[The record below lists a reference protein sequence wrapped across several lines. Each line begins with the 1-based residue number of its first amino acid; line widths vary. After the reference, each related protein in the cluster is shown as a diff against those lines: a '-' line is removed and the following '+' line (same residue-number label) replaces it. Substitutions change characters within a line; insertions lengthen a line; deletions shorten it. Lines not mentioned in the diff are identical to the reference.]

1 MKKILLILFL
11 VCSLLLVCSP
21 LIAQDA
27 KVTSLMS
34 KPLSDIPGKELLMIT
49 VEYPPGSSDP
59 VHRHNAQ
66 ALVYVLEGSVVMG
79 VNGEKPMANPTART
93 DVLRRP
99 QRYSHSWSQR
109 EQDDASQVLGSLAQ
123 RQRCT
128 CSDSGEVALAMGGGS
143 CAMSAFD
150 PKRTSSKWRTP
161 GAIPEIHS
169 ATPGVLNFARGFDDQ
184 SATLSRRMRGSALAC
199 RFPFCHD

>member
-11 VCSLLLVCSP
+11 VCSLFLVYSP
-21 LIAQDA
+21 VIAQDA

-34 KPLSDIPGKELLMIT
+34 KPLPDIA
-49 VEYPPGSSDP
+49 
-59 VHRHNAQ
+59 R
-66 ALVYVLEGSVVMG
+66 
-79 VNGEKPMANPTART
+79 NPYGRT

-128 CSDSGEVALAMGGGS
+128 CSDSGEVALA
-143 CAMSAFD
+143 A
-150 PKRTSSKWRTP
+150 KTSRQ
-161 GAIPEIHS
+161 
-169 ATPGVLNFARGFDDQ
+169 RQ
-184 SATLSRRMRGSALAC
+184 C
-199 RFPFCHD
+199 